1 MQVVEASV
9 EQLESV
15 FVRSPSEVTKG
26 QCLQMTI
33 LYFKVVTHK
42 YSPYEVQWNVFTC
55 VANWIRKPEVTGGAT
70 GWTET
75 HGVYRKQRRHRVRTW
90 AGSFFS
96 HSQTIKLW
104 INVGC
109 FLVSSD
115 VHSNTRRNVHL
126 SSATARWGSLNLHWP
141 CHVTLRGLDSPRLTV
156 KQSFLTSPEL
166 WTSDGWG
173 EETERLWIWFSTRTL
188 LKLETESIKS
198 GVRQEVMLPLSIY
211 ST

>member
-1 MQVVEASV
+1 MPPNDHTLFQSCDINNLLHMRCSGMSLPVWRI
-9 EQLESV
+9 ESGSRKWQGAPLGELTLTA
-15 FVRSPSEVTKG
+15 FKG
-26 QCLQMTI
+26 
-33 LYFKVVTHK
+33 
-42 YSPYEVQWNVFTC
+42 
-55 VANWIRKPEVTGGAT
+55 
-70 GWTET
+70 
-75 HGVYRKQRRHRVRTW
+75 KQRRHRVRTW

-126 SSATARWGSLNLHWP
+126 SSATARWGSLNLRWP